1 MVWKKVDNFLY
12 SPSQS
17 IWTDLIFSEI
27 DAQREAELDEKQT
40 KYQTWQQEGNTIYI
54 LYTHQQG

>member
-1 MVWKKVDNFLY
+1 LY

-27 DAQREAELDEKQT
+27 DAQRKAELDEKQT
-40 KYQTWQQEGNTIYI
+40 KYQTWQQEDNTIYI